1 MKFLVILA
9 ALLINHYWRKDR
21 ALPGDGWF
29 QRFVAWMQAPLSR
42 LPKVLIDSQE
52 WRVVL
57 TVAVP
62 VAALLV
68 LLYVIDGVLFGLVSF
83 CVHVALLLAL
93 FEPRNLQAW
102 VARYLQYWREEEFES
117 ALLYLQERWPAI
129 GLDRGGDFEALHEN
143 CYRYILASVF
153 ERLFA
158 ILFWYLILGP
168 IGAIVY
174 YALVQL
180 RALSYL
186 EFESGNEHWLCR
198 LLFVLEWP
206 VARVLGLTFA
216 LAGDFEA
223 GFKRLR
229 ELFFVGSRSAL
240 DVVLLC
246 AHAAAGTGYKALV
259 VHDSQEAGE
268 LNTLVIDL
276 DEGVSQLSP
285 RKCVQQIEDLIAL
298 LDRSQIIWISTLAL
312 LAFYG
317 IGA

>member
-9 ALLINHYWRKDR
+9 ALLINHYWQKDR

-42 LPKVLIDSQE
+42 LPSVLGESQE
-52 WRVVL
+52 WRVL
-57 TVAVP
+57 ITIAVP
-62 VAALLV
+62 VGALLV
-68 LLYVIDGVLFGLVSF
+68 LLYAIDGVLFGFVSF

-93 FEPRNLQAW
+93 FDPRNLQTW
-102 VARYLQYWREEEFES
+102 VSRYLQYWREEEFES
-117 ALLYLQERWPAI
+117 ALLYLQERWPGI
-129 GLDRGGDFEALHEN
+129 RLDKGADFEALHEH
-143 CYRYILASVF
+143 CYRFILTDAF

-168 IGAIVY
+168 VGAIVY

-186 EFESGNEHWLCR
+186 DFESANEHWLRR
-198 LLFVLEWP
+198 LIFVLEWP
-206 VARVLGLTFA
+206 VARLLGLTFA

-229 ELFFVGSRSAL
+229 ELLVSAHSAL

-259 VHDSQEAGE
+259 VHDSQEAGGM
-268 LNTLVIDL
+268 NTLVIDL
-276 DEGVSQLSP
+276 EEGAAQLSP
-285 RKCVQQIEDLIAL
+285 RKCVQQIEDLVAL

-317 IGA
+317 IGT